1 MAGEAA
7 FEVTVL
13 VVMNG
18 IGLFLV
24 PDVETGD
31 KVDDEAEDVE
41 LHHTSYVSPFAR
53 EIESTNLQINL
64 LSLVLQSKNITAE
77 SCKHRGLSGHRIV
90 VPTSWFHRNKFK
102 LSEVYEYE
110 KLNKTK

>member
-7 FEVTVL
+7 FEVTIL

-18 IGLFLV
+18 IGRFLV

-53 EIESTNLQINL
+53 EIESTNLQINIL
-64 LSLVLQSKNITAE
+64 EAVTCCPWFCYRKILQLSPASTEDLAVIRL
-77 SCKHRGLSGHRIV
+77 
-90 VPTSWFHRNKFK
+90 
-102 LSEVYEYE
+102 
-110 KLNKTK
+110 